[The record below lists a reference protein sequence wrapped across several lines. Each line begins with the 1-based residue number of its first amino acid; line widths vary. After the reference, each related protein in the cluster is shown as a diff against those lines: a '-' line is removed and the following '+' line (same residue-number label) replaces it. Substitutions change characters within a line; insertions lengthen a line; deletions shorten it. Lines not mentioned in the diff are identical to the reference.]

1 MALTYQR
8 GDPSQPMGHAFLYF
22 GAQGSQQVLAT
33 YVVVAPIELDV
44 AKYVPPLLA
53 SAIGTA
59 GSAVQAAFLPIPPVP
74 EPMELVQ
81 VLGLAEL
88 RDDDVLAGGPA
99 RSDEATSLLEHVVE
113 IGTEYAQAY
122 HDSISQ
128 GSTAREKAS
137 ESEEQV
143 KETSQVRS
151 LMYATLSEAERVA
164 ALARELG
171 SLRYGLEGGDP
182 QLVEDRLYEIRA
194 IAGSLPGKYR
204 TEELMAVAT
213 RTDPL
218 SLRLAQ
224 LFLERSYKLSAENYD
239 AIASIDAEIEDLNRS
254 RTGGD

>member
-1 MALTYQR
+1 MVLTYER
-8 GDPSQPMGHAFLYF
+8 GNPGQPMGHAFLYF
-22 GAQGSQQVLAT
+22 GAEGSQQVLAT
-33 YVVVAPIELDV
+33 YIVVAPIALEV

-74 EPMELVQ
+74 EPIELSQ

-99 RSDEATSLLEHVVE
+99 RSQEPTSLLEHVVE
-113 IGTEYAQAY
+113 IGTAYAQAY

-128 GSTAREKAS
+128 GPISRQKAS
-137 ESEEQV
+137 EPEEPV
-143 KETSQVRS
+143 KESPQVRA
-151 LMYATLSEAERVA
+151 LLYATLSEAERVA

-182 QLVEDRLYEIRA
+182 QLVQDRLDEIRA
-194 IAGSLPGKYR
+194 IAASLPAKYR
-204 TEELMAVAT
+204 AEELMAVAT

-224 LFLERSYKLSAENYD
+224 LYLERSYKLSAENYE
-239 AIASIDAEIEDLNRS
+239 AISSIDAEIEDLNRS